1 MEGFYLLLLLVELS
15 SLVGG
20 AVVYPSLQWNFKNPQ
35 FQEGKLHF
43 SVLPGSKLNLICPH
57 VAVSFV
63 EMDDTDSMLYYENVW
78 RVDNT
83 SYQTCEVNTTVAE
96 NKMVLKCADPRK
108 IQFTTVVFQRF
119 SAVNS
124 LVFEP
129 GSTYYFISTSNGSL
143 SSLTND
149 RYGHCHTAN
158 MKLEIHVCTGTEDP
172 ECKEASN
179 DTTTVSTEVTTSVST
194 PIPGAVGTK
203 AARSSSFWGYCPKK
217 SKKLSIEEKQLRV
230 PEEEDEN
237 CENKF

>member
-1 MEGFYLLLLLVELS
+1 M
-15 SLVGG
+15 
-20 AVVYPSLQWNFKNPQ
+20 
-35 FQEGKLHF
+35 HF

-63 EMDDTDSMLYYENVW
+63 EMDDTYSMLYYENVW

-83 SYQTCEVNTTVAE
+83 SYQTCEVNTTIAE
-96 NKMVLKCADPRK
+96 NKMVLKCTDPRK

-203 AARSSSFWGYCPKK
+203 AARSSSFWGNWLSKAFVILAAFFVVSLLVNLRMICCPKK

-230 PEEEDEN
+230 PEEEDA
-237 CENKF
+237 

>member
-1 MEGFYLLLLLVELS
+1 M
-15 SLVGG
+15 
-20 AVVYPSLQWNFKNPQ
+20 
-35 FQEGKLHF
+35 HF

-63 EMDDTDSMLYYENVW
+63 EMDDTESMLYFENVW

-129 GSTYYFISTSNGSL
+129 GSTYYFI
-143 SSLTND
+143 
-149 RYGHCHTAN
+149 
-158 MKLEIHVCTGTEDP
+158 
-172 ECKEASN
+172 CKC
-179 DTTTVSTEVTTSVST
+179 VM
-194 PIPGAVGTK
+194 
-203 AARSSSFWGYCPKK
+203 F
-217 SKKLSIEEKQLRV
+217 
-230 PEEEDEN
+230 
-237 CENKF
+237 